1 MIIFLN
7 LDFLFHVC
15 LVLYI
20 WIYEIYD
27 NKIEED
33 NYYFSNKINL
43 LYLKNFEKIINNMR
57 KTVIL
62 EKKLF

>member
-62 EKKLF
+62 EKKLV